1 MDGQSLF
8 QRIHDSKRVIS
19 GTKITVIAL
28 GIAYGMAHLHVE
40 NIIYRNLMSFNVILD
55 EYDYPCINDLGI
67 CRNCL
72 VDNEEITPRGGTAP
86 WTVPE
91 VLNGQ
96 ADYSFSSDVYGY
108 GVTLYELATNEIPW
122 KNLTGAQKRILSAR
136 MRNFVFLRKYLLKT
150 DL

>member
-1 MDGQSLF
+1 
-8 QRIHDSKRVIS
+8 
-19 GTKITVIAL
+19 
-28 GIAYGMAHLHVE
+28 
-40 NIIYRNLMSFNVILD
+40 MSFNVILD